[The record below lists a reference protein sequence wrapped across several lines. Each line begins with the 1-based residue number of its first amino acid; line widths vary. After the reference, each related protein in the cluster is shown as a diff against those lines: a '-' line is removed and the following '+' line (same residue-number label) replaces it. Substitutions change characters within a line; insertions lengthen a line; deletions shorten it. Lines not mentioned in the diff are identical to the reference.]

1 MGASDLTS
9 RPSDMPP
16 LFDDRLNPFP
26 LYDKEVQANKAVR

>member
-26 LYDKEVQANKAVR
+26 LYDKRGASEQSS